1 MCYAPLP
8 NHMALLL
15 LALLIAAIYE
25 QQGCPMDSVYG
36 KVLKDKHQYMATI
49 AALFRLCF
57 LWCWCRSMGRSWV
70 EREREQRGSVCPQSP
85 QRTTGR
91 GPQQLWSFLN
101 KVTTA
106 VEILKQSDHSCGAFE
121 TKWPQLWR
129 FWNKVNTVVDIFL
142 NKVNWAVELFEQME
156 HSFRAFMNK
165 VNTTVDLFWTKW
177 AQLGLRG
184 SGWQWSSCC
193 GF

>member
-70 EREREQRGSVCPQSP
+70 ERERERERLCLSTESTEDHWPGAS
-85 QRTTGR
+85 
-91 GPQQLWSFLN
+91 
-101 KVTTA
+101 TA
-106 VEILKQSDHSCGAFE
+106 VELFKQSDHSCGAFE